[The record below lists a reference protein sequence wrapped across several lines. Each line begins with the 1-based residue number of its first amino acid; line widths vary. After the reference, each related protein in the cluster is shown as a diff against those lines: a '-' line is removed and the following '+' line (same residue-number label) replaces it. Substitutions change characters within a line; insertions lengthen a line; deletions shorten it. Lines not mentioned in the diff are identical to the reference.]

1 MLVGL
6 GLIKLVASTGEQ
18 SLSIFVFA
26 ALPVT
31 LLTLLS
37 KSDLGKVQGHGG
49 PPLNFTARAL
59 LRHIINSCVSDLA
72 SLL

>member
-1 MLVGL
+1 M
-6 GLIKLVASTGEQ
+6 TGEQ

-37 KSDLGKVQGHGG
+37 KSDLGKARIVGVYSGRFGCRGVNRVRVMAASDGLGG
-49 PPLNFTARAL
+49 SGVGQMACL
-59 LRHIINSCVSDLA
+59 D
-72 SLL
+72 

>member
-37 KSDLGKVQGHGG
+37 KSDLGKVRGGWQGRGG
-49 PPLNFTARAL
+49 PPFDCYRLP
-59 LRHIINSCVSDLA
+59 SS
-72 SLL
+72 

>member
-37 KSDLGKVQGHGG
+37 KSDLGKVQGGG
-49 PPLNFTARAL
+49 RGMVGHLLISPLAPFLGTP
-59 LRHIINSCVSDLA
+59 
-72 SLL
+72 